1 MLDCARLRSINTAVP
16 AAVVAAVS
24 AASQERWT
32 AMRVHQLIRR
42 LPGVIGAVTVA
53 TAGLVLGV
61 GAAARA
67 VPPVLAVEMGCGA
80 LDVRWTSDPLDDGV
94 EPVDTVV
101 LRNDVVVE
109 EFTMVGSGFRRYG
122 AADGDLFVIRRA
134 GERDTPPVP
143 FRAPDGCTGT
153 PVLDVSA
160 DNGCAGLELTLTNRG
175 TGSVDGLLLVT
186 ADTFPAGEAL
196 APVPPGTTEL
206 AFALPDGTAYELITG
221 PFALDAPTWM
231 TGTYAP
237 PADCEA
243 PSPTPTPVATTPATP
258 GTPTVA
264 ATPGGGG
271 AGGELPVTG
280 AAGVAYAVGGVAL
293 VAAGLALLAGLRRR
307 RIRFVSGGDR

>member
-1 MLDCARLRSINTAVP
+1 
-16 AAVVAAVS
+16 
-24 AASQERWT
+24 
-32 AMRVHQLIRR
+32 MRVRQLIRQ
-42 LPGVIGAVTVA
+42 LPGVAGAISVVA
-53 TAGLVLGV
+53 AGLVLGV
-61 GAAARA
+61 GAPAAA
-67 VPPVLAVEMGCGA
+67 APPMLAVEMVCGA
-80 LDVRWTSDPLDDGV
+80 LDVRWTSDPLDDSV

-122 AADGDLFVIRRA
+122 AAGGDLFVIRRA

-143 FRAPDGCTGT
+143 FRAPDGCTDA
-153 PVLDVSA
+153 PELQVSA
-160 DNGCAGLELTLTNRG
+160 DNGCTGLELTLANRG

-186 ADTFPAGEAL
+186 ADTFPAGETL

-206 AFALPDGTAYELITG
+206 AFALPDGTAYQLITG
-221 PFALDAPTWM
+221 PFALDAPTWI

-243 PSPTPTPVATTPATP
+243 PSPTPTPGATMP
-258 GTPTVA
+258 GMPTVA

-271 AGGELPVTG
+271 SAGGELPVTG
-280 AAGVAYAVGGVAL
+280 AAGIAYVVGGVAL
-293 VAAGLALLAGLRRR
+293 VAAGLALLAGVRRR

>member
-1 MLDCARLRSINTAVP
+1 M
-16 AAVVAAVS
+16 
-24 AASQERWT
+24 
-32 AMRVHQLIRR
+32 
-42 LPGVIGAVTVA
+42 
-53 TAGLVLGV
+53 
-61 GAAARA
+61 
-67 VPPVLAVEMGCGA
+67 
-80 LDVRWTSDPLDDGV
+80 

-122 AADGDLFVIRRA
+122 AAGGDLFVIRRA

-143 FRAPDGCTGT
+143 FRAPDGCTDA
-153 PVLDVSA
+153 PELQVSA
-160 DNGCAGLELTLTNRG
+160 DNGCTGLELTLANRG

-186 ADTFPAGEAL
+186 ADTFPAGETL

-206 AFALPDGTAYELITG
+206 AFALPDGTAYQLITG

-237 PADCEA
+237 PADCAA
-243 PSPTPTPVATTPATP
+243 PSPTPTPGATMPA
-258 GTPTVA
+258 TPTVA
-264 ATPGGGG
+264 ATPGGGS

-280 AAGVAYAVGGVAL
+280 AAGIAYVVGGVAL
-293 VAAGLALLAGLRRR
+293 VAAGLALLAGVRRR